1 MNLRLDP
8 FAVAPKV
15 MEPMLALETSLH
27 NSGLEHS
34 LIHLVKMRASQ
45 INGCA
50 FCLHMH
56 GGDAV
61 AAGER
66 PERLYVLDAWQES
79 PLYTKRER
87 AALAWTDALTRIAD
101 THAPDDSWT
110 GLDPHFTDEEKVKLT
125 LVITAINAWNRIS
138 IGFRKIHPVPP
149 PADKAA

>member
-1 MNLRLDP
+1 MNLRIDP
-8 FAVAPKV
+8 FAVAPKA
-15 MEPMLALETSLH
+15 MESMVALETSVR

-66 PERLYVLDAWQES
+66 PERLYVLDAWPES
-79 PLYTKRER
+79 PFYTDRER

-101 THAPDDSWT
+101 THAPDDVWE
-110 GLDPHFTDEEKVKLT
+110 GLDPHFTEEEKVKLT
-125 LVITAINAWNRIS
+125 LLITTINAWNRIS
-138 IGFRKIHPVPP
+138 IGLRKVHP
-149 PADKAA
+149 A